1 VSVSLG
7 GGTMPADKHIPSG
20 FPALVPYITVDD
32 PAKLVAFAKEAFG
45 AEEMK
50 EQHWE
55 YPAGKIIHSALRVE
69 GCVIETG
76 RASAEWKAMPVAIHL
91 YVRDVDATYDRAL
104 KAGGVSLHGVKE
116 MEYDER
122 ACAVRDPCG
131 NQWYIATHTGQS

>member
-1 VSVSLG
+1 
-7 GGTMPADKHIPSG
+7 MPPAKHIPIG

-32 PAKLVAFAKEAFG
+32 PAKLVAFAKAAFG

-50 EQHWE
+50 DQHWE
-55 YPAGKIIHSALRVE
+55 HPAGKIIHTALRVE

-131 NQWYIATHTGQS
+131 NNWYIATHTGRS